1 VERLVERISSLR
13 PGLPD
18 DPARHGRARQRGA
31 AREGAAP
38 EPLAQDET
46 VGRVLA
52 LLAYDGYDA
61 PSGLP
66 TACASG

>member
-13 PGLPD
+13 PACRMTPRD
-18 DPARHGRARQRGA
+18 MA
-31 AREGAAP
+31 ALVNEAQLEKVLP